1 MLGRKAD
8 KPPFNPK
15 LGYDK
20 IALTLS
26 SRSSENEY
34 IRIEREIGKTKYH
47 VNSNIEDIE
56 TKTYSQSGKNAI
68 SNFYISLL
76 GISDEPKV
84 FTNFQMT
91 NKSRITIRS
100 ISHFFYLN
108 EKSIA
113 KSESVLLDINNSLT
127 KNLYTLIYFLD
138 GEDYTKNIDKEDTK
152 IKKAKKKAVVAYIN
166 KKLNQYSEKIENLKK
181 YLSDITFTNLNDEIN
196 SRLNEITVIENH
208 ISDARKQSQSLLEA
222 TYEYSITLEEARFL
236 YQRYEILS
244 SEYNADL
251 ERLSQIVEAENL
263 MSKQAPIENCPFCNH
278 EISNTET
285 PGIEKAALAEFQAIQ
300 NKNEGL
306 KNTMLDL
313 SNEISQL
320 EESLK
325 EINIQHSNVTALID
339 TDLQPRLSS
348 LIDLV
353 HEMKSYQE
361 IANEIRTLS
370 VISKQLNLDA
380 IDEENDIE
388 DKTEKDPRNLVK
400 QEYLEFID
408 NTVQDMLE
416 KTHYKNYSSSRLS
429 RDKFDLVVNGD
440 NKEHQGQGFSAFLNS
455 VHLFAWYK
463 LLSEKGKFSLPIL
476 MLDSP
481 ILSLVEKSDLSKDE
495 EATPEMKNGLFQY
508 LVNNQDVGQVIV
520 VENKLPDN
528 VTYENT
534 NILFFSGD
542 KNEGRAGLLYL

>member
-1 MLGRKAD
+1 
-8 KPPFNPK
+8 
-15 LGYDK
+15 
-20 IALTLS
+20 
-26 SRSSENEY
+26 
-34 IRIEREIGKTKYH
+34 
-47 VNSNIEDIE
+47 
-56 TKTYSQSGKNAI
+56 
-68 SNFYISLL
+68 
-76 GISDEPKV
+76 
-84 FTNFQMT
+84 
-91 NKSRITIRS
+91 
-100 ISHFFYLN
+100 
-108 EKSIA
+108 
-113 KSESVLLDINNSLT
+113 
-127 KNLYTLIYFLD
+127 
-138 GEDYTKNIDKEDTK
+138 
-152 IKKAKKKAVVAYIN
+152 
-166 KKLNQYSEKIENLKK
+166 
-181 YLSDITFTNLNDEIN
+181 
-196 SRLNEITVIENH
+196 
-208 ISDARKQSQSLLEA
+208 
-222 TYEYSITLEEARFL
+222 
-236 YQRYEILS
+236 
-244 SEYNADL
+244 
-251 ERLSQIVEAENL
+251 
-263 MSKQAPIENCPFCNH
+263 
-278 EISNTET
+278 
-285 PGIEKAALAEFQAIQ
+285 
-300 NKNEGL
+300 
-306 KNTMLDL
+306 MLDL

-481 ILSLVEKSDLSKDE
+481 ILSLVENSRFIK
-495 EATPEMKNGLFQY
+495 
-508 LVNNQDVGQVIV
+508 
-520 VENKLPDN
+520 
-528 VTYENT
+528 
-534 NILFFSGD
+534 
-542 KNEGRAGLLYL
+542 R